1 MDVYKL
7 RVTDVGSKPIDKDE
21 FERETCRREPWYQ
34 LKGDAKDAYFAVC
47 PACDNPVQLI
57 GLYKLPPNHTKPH
70 GRHLRQGV
78 PGLAPNDP
86 EARENCPYFSPR
98 QHEPTA
104 RKARFDGVPRKIV
117 ELLIEQFDRVV
128 YVLEK
133 QTGLSFSKAML
144 EKMLARYKGGR
155 GFLYTGAALRNVP
168 WIFAYMSDATDLFGQ
183 RVTGND
189 ALQEALKLVSGAEIS
204 PEGRLVPLVSAAGK
218 KQFFDV
224 KVSFIHHRMKKEGE
238 EGGLV
243 ESMKM
248 VVSDLQ
254 GRQLRE
260 IHSQVIEF
268 DHDFFERLIQ
278 LPEGKGTR
286 RLDRVELAR
295 NALADLLA

>member
-7 RVTDVGSKPIDKDE
+7 RVEDVGGKPIIKDV
-21 FERETCRREPWYQ
+21 FESETRRREPWYK
-34 LKGDAKDAYFAVC
+34 LSGEANEAYFAVC
-47 PACDNPVQLI
+47 PACDNPIQLI

-70 GRHLRQGV
+70 GRHLRQGI

-86 EARENCPYFSPR
+86 EARENCPYFAPR

-104 RKARFDGVPRKIV
+104 RKAHFDGVPRKIV
-117 ELLIEQFDRVV
+117 LLLIEQFDRVV

-144 EKMLARYKGGR
+144 EKMLARYKGCR
-155 GFLYTGAALRNVP
+155 GFMYTGATLRNVP

-189 ALQEALKLVSGAEIS
+189 ALSGQLRLVSGADINS
-204 PEGRLVPLVSAAGK
+204 DGRLVPAVSAVGK
-218 KQFFDV
+218 KQFLDV
-224 KVSFIHHRMKKEGE
+224 KVSFIHHRMKKESE
-238 EGGLV
+238 EGGIV

-248 VVSDLQ
+248 VVSELQ
-254 GRQLRE
+254 GRKPRDV
-260 IHSQVIEF
+260 HNQVITFE
-268 DHDFFERLIQ
+268 HDFFERLIQ
-278 LPEGKGTR
+278 LPEGKGIR

-295 NALADLLA
+295 NALKDLLV